1 MVRCCYAMD
10 AGTPRVDAQ
19 GQPSKPEFAVR
30 TKSSLGMAPHPLW
43 QLVHLTGTG
52 NNGLAR
58 LPQAYIDD
66 PRAYLLERTADA
78 RRLGLPVVISRP
90 YGDEPGGYRTGY
102 RVGEEEGE
110 TRGLQRLDLTWPHSR
125 QSMLGSKALASQ
137 LSGAERLALVGKI
150 DQAILCM
157 AEIMPEVIVYV
168 GPPPLDTR
176 GCPCDSLNL
185 RRIDE
190 LRRSLARRGV
200 AMDWITNDMMVPVPS
215 TRRSPL
221 YCYDNTAMSDP
232 SRPTLGNLVL
242 GELFDVEPL
251 THGVEGN
258 MRHTDENVRR
268 WNSMPFGFMA
278 MTLDRLRTAEREQ
291 GRRPDALLTPPG
303 IRHFFRAWTLTLV
316 IGDSASPS
324 AEDRVTAARDVIGR
338 HMDGSGKTCAACAV
352 GGISSEQWTALADF
366 ARAGG
371 VA

>member
-125 QSMLGSKALASQ
+125 TSMRASPT
-137 LSGAERLALVGKI
+137 LSGQLGDAGVRDLIRKI
-150 DQAILCM
+150 DAAILYLTT
-157 AEIMPEVIVYV
+157 IQPSVIVYV
-168 GPPPLDTR
+168 GPPKLDLTNDFGQLTR
-176 GCPCDSLNL
+176 PML
-185 RRIDE
+185 RRGTAMLYIGEDMLGTSSID
-190 LRRSLARRGV
+190 RRE
-200 AMDWITNDMMVPVPS
+200 
-215 TRRSPL
+215 PL

-258 MRHTDENVRR
+258 MRFTHENVRR
-268 WNSMPFGFMA
+268 WSSMPFGFMA
-278 MTLDRLRTAEREQ
+278 MTLDRLRTAERELGQ
-291 GRRPDALLTPPG
+291 RPDALMTPYW

-371 VA
+371 

>member
-10 AGTPRVDAQ
+10 AGIPRVDAQ

-58 LPQAYIDD
+58 LPQAYIDN
-66 PRAYLLERTADA
+66 PREYLLERTADA

-102 RVGEEEGE
+102 RVGEQDDEKEP
-110 TRGLQRLDLTWPHSR
+110 LKRLDLTWPHSS

-137 LSGAERLALVGKI
+137 LSVAKALELVGKI

-168 GPPPLDTR
+168 GPPPLDAMEST
-176 GCPCDSLNL
+176 SNATNVWH
-185 RRIDE
+185 IAE
-190 LRRSLARRGV
+190 LRRPAVRRAL
-200 AMDWITNDMMVPVPS
+200 AMDWIAHDLLCS
-215 TRRSPL
+215 TPADRRSPL

-242 GELFDVEPL
+242 GELFGVEPL

-371 VA
+371 

>member
-43 QLVHLTGTG
+43 QLVHLTGAG
-52 NNGLAR
+52 NKGLAR
-58 LPQAYIDD
+58 LPQAYIDN

-102 RVGEEEGE
+102 RVGEQDDEKDP
-110 TRGLQRLDLTWPHSR
+110 LKRLDLTWPHSR
-125 QSMLGSKALASQ
+125 WSMLGSMGLREQ
-137 LSGAERLALVGKI
+137 LGSRLDDLVGRI
-150 DQAILCM
+150 DAAILSISSLVP
-157 AEIMPEVIVYV
+157 ATIVYV
-168 GPPPLDTR
+168 GPPPLDLTTDYTR
-176 GCPCDSLNL
+176 LSRPLL
-185 RRIDE
+185 RRV
-190 LRRSLARRGV
+190 V
-200 AMDWITNDMMVPVPS
+200 A
-215 TRRSPL
+215 TRYLGNSMLCAMPPGRLEPL

-242 GELFDVEPL
+242 GELFGVEPL

-278 MTLDRLRTAEREQ
+278 MTLDRLRTAEREHVA
-291 GRRPDALLTPPG
+291 GRRDALLTPPG

-324 AEDRVTAARDVIGR
+324 AEDRVAAARDVIGR
-338 HMDGSGKTCAACAV
+338 HRDGSGKTCAACAV

-371 VA
+371 